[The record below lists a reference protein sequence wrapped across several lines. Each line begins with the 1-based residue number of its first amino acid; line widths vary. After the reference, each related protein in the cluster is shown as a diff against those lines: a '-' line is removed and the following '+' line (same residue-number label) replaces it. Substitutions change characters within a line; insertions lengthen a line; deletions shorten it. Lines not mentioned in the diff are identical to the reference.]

1 MFTIAVVT
9 READHKASRYCAGE
23 HLSDGYGEP
32 DAVDAEDERQN
43 DNRSCFEHECAQKRD
58 ERRNKPIV
66 ECGEQGLCV
75 YRKAHE
81 QEAERIYLVSIYG
94 KVEQRG
100 VVGHEDLRYRLGECL
115 SSEEHEQR
123 GNGDES

>member
-66 ECGEQGLCV
+66 FSVIQIRAGFL
-75 YRKAHE
+75 
-81 QEAERIYLVSIYG
+81 
-94 KVEQRG
+94 
-100 VVGHEDLRYRLGECL
+100 
-115 SSEEHEQR
+115 
-123 GNGDES
+123 